1 MDLKNYHKEIEPKL
15 SFEEWK
21 ANLAPSMPEDKIS
34 AMSRLHEIDYK
45 EQWQLTLE
53 REYAEYLSNLN
64 GNWLL

>member
-1 MDLKNYHKEIEPKL
+1 MDIKDYHKTIEQKL

-21 ANLAPSMPEDKIS
+21 ATMAPSMPEDKIS
-34 AMSRLHEIDYK
+34 ALSRLHEIDYK

>member
-1 MDLKNYHKEIEPKL
+1 MDIKDYHKTIEPKL

-21 ANLAPSMPEDKIS
+21 STLAPSMPDDKIS

>member
-1 MDLKNYHKEIEPKL
+1 MDLKDYHKTIEQKL

-21 ANLAPSMPEDKIS
+21 ATMAPSMPEDKIS
-34 AMSRLHEIDYK
+34 ALSRLHEIDYK